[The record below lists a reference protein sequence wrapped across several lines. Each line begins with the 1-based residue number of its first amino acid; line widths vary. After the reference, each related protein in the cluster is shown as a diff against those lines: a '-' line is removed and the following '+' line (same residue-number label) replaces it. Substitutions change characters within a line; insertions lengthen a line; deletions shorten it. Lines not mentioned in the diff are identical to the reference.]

1 MEEEVHTLFIIMA
14 SNEYRSECI
23 AVYGRDE
30 EHACEKAHDWL
41 AVRRRALPHVNTLAC
56 PGGFVFDPR
65 AVQPSSGVLS
75 FAGQYTREL
84 AEGTGRVRP

>member
-1 MEEEVHTLFIIMA
+1 MEEEVYTLFIIMA

-30 EHACEKAHDWL
+30 EHACEKARDWL
-41 AVRRRALPHVNTLAC
+41 AVRKRALPHVTALSC

-65 AVQPSSGVLS
+65 TAFPQVGVIT
-75 FAGQYTREL
+75 FAGQYIREI
-84 AEGTGRVRP
+84 AEKMRVKM

>member
-1 MEEEVHTLFIIMA
+1 MEEEVYTLFVIIT

-30 EHACEKAHDWL
+30 EHACEVAGDWL
-41 AVRRRALPHVNTLAC
+41 AVRMRALPRVSVLAC

-75 FAGQYTREL
+75 YAGQYTKEL
-84 AEGTGRVRP
+84 AEGMGRVRS